1 MSTSSVST
9 PSCCDPN
16 SVCALDGSETA
27 GQVENSLSGFFSN
40 LFDTSSYPARWNCG
54 EWTPLEGWLHIGSDV
69 LIFLAY
75 LAIPL
80 SILYCLWKRRDVP
93 FNSVLILFSAFILSC
108 GTGHLLEAV
117 IFYCPIYRV
126 AGLLK
131 LTTALVSVAT
141 AIVLMR
147 LLPRILDLPS
157 LANRNEL
164 LERASKTKSE
174 FLANMSH
181 EIRTPMTAIL
191 GYATILAEAEKETN
205 QPISEADRL
214 NAVQTI
220 QKNGQHLLTIINDV
234 LDMSKIDAN
243 RIEISKVSIKLVELL
258 EEVIGLMQAQ
268 ANDKGIEL
276 CLCPETTLP
285 AVVIS
290 DPMRLRQILLN
301 LIGNAIKFTK
311 VGSVTLRVSHKL
323 IQNDVD
329 ENRDEL
335 SFAVIDTGIGMDA
348 DQLATI
354 RKFEAFTQADGS
366 TSRNYGGTG
375 LGLRISNSLA
385 TLLGGSLHIEST
397 KTESINES
405 GSNFTLKLPVEVAKE
420 DATDNSN
427 IESSTFETT
436 QSTPLTTDDVLPLAG
451 TEILLVE
458 DGHDN
463 QRLISFFLK
472 QAGANV
478 TLRENGRT
486 GVDHAMLQKKAG
498 KAFDLIIMDMQ
509 MPVLDGYDATRE
521 LRRRG
526 YRNKIIALTAHAMA
540 EDRNRCL
547 EAGCDDYLSKPIDRE
562 KLIQMCQTASN
573 YPLSDTSMQN

>member
-27 GQVENSLSGFFSN
+27 GLVENSLSGFFSN

-276 CLCPETTLP
+276 CLCPETKLP

-335 SFAVIDTGIGMDA
+335 SFAVIDSGIGMDA

-397 KTESINES
+397 KTKSINES

-420 DATDNSN
+420 DATDNNN

-436 QSTPLTTDDVLPLAG
+436 QSTPLTTDDVPPLAG

-458 DGHDN
+458 DGPDN

-486 GVDHAMLQKKAG
+486 GVDHAMLQKKVG
-498 KAFDLIIMDMQ
+498 EAFDLIIMDMQ

-521 LRRRG
+521 LRRSG

-562 KLIQMCQTASN
+562 KLIQMCQTAI
-573 YPLSDTSMQN
+573 PVDTFLDC